1 MPRPACSLALAG
13 LALALAACADD
24 AANAAPTSDAGADTV
39 ADAADVATDATPDA
53 ADTTPEPPG
62 PATTVLVPAGF
73 ATDWAQL
80 PHRLSS
86 YEVTLEHGDD
96 PDAASLVAQNNGG
109 PWGAIESS
117 SARYHVEAIRSPW
130 LRAATGSMLVE
141 LPPGTGDEGVSVALE
156 LDAASLGD
164 AETLVALVRG
174 VSIETNLYDEPPAFA
189 SDPDLPYDPADG
201 FTTQGF
207 GVVLGDVSRNGDTVS
222 VPVRARNLL
231 GIADRGDMNA
241 AIPQATSWLRV
252 DVTVIGALG
261 DAALA
266 TDDVTYDLGNAGY
279 GSNTV
284 VEHADAD
291 AQRIVLQGT
300 PGLPSAVFGVQG
312 FDLWL
317 KVDGMHADD
326 CVVVQDEINAWS
338 EPISGPGRYVR
349 DVTAWL
355 GGASYDPAT
364 GTGTDS
370 LDLHLSNRS
379 AVKEIGNICLR
390 ASGTAAMLQFADP
403 APERCRHE
411 LALDGMTSGETSRV
425 ELGALFEGCAQ

>member
-1 MPRPACSLALAG
+1 MLRPAH
-13 LALALAACADD
+13 ALALLGLLVATACSDD
-24 AANAAPTSDAGADTV
+24 DAGAEPGPDASNDTTDVAPDAV
-39 ADAADVATDATPDA
+39 ADTADAG
-53 ADTTPEPPG
+53 DTAPVPPG

-96 PDAASLVAQNNGG
+96 PDAASLVARNDGG

-117 SARYHVEAIRSPW
+117 SARYHVEAVSSPW
-130 LRAATGSMLVE
+130 LRAATGSVLVE
-141 LPPGTGDEGVSVALE
+141 LPPGTGDEGVGVALE

-174 VSIETNLYDEPPAFA
+174 INIETNLYEEPPAFA
-189 SDPDLPYDPADG
+189 TDPDLPYDPADG

-207 GVVLGDVSRNGDTVS
+207 GVALGDVGRDGGTVT
-222 VPVRARNLL
+222 VPVRVRNLL

-241 AIPQATSWLRV
+241 AIPQATTWVRV
-252 DVTVIGALG
+252 DVTVLGALG
-261 DAALA
+261 DAAVA
-266 TDDVTYDLGNAGY
+266 TGDVTYDLGNADY

-284 VEHADAD
+284 VEHASA
-291 AQRIVLQGT
+291 AQQRVAIQGEA
-300 PGLPSAVFGVQG
+300 GRASAVFGVQG

-317 KVDGMHADD
+317 NVDGMHASD
-326 CVVVQDEINAWS
+326 CVVVQDDINAWS

-349 DVTAWL
+349 DVTMWL
-355 GGASYDPAT
+355 GDASYDADA
-364 GTGTDS
+364 GTGTAS
-370 LDLHLSNRS
+370 FDLHLSNRS

-390 ASGTAAMLQFADP
+390 ATGTAAMLQFADP
-403 APERCRHE
+403 SPERCRHD
-411 LALDGMTSGETSRV
+411 LAIDDMTSGDTSRL
-425 ELGALFEGCAQ
+425 ELGTLFEGCAE